1 MAVHSICPGQYQ
13 TASSAGFVNFC
24 LIAVG
29 RFGSCFSISCN
40 ESSWTLWEVSSDYFR
55 LEKGQQI
62 RAVERAGGPS

>member
-40 ESSWTLWEVSSDYFR
+40 ELSWDAVGSFLR
-55 LEKGQQI
+55 LFST
-62 RAVERAGGPS
+62 RERPANTGG